1 MTRPSDQVC
10 EVIQQ
15 SPAAKQKRLRRLV
28 LFVTVLA
35 FLGATSL
42 AAGYLTARKALP
54 SVTLGSTSA
63 AVRPLAS
70 ASRAWMPAPQ
80 GTSGLEITNLVP
92 QQQAELL
99 LERAIL
105 HDQASLNLLRENV
118 DGWRG
123 RLQNTDR
130 LFDLVLTALN
140 SSDLRVRTAAVD
152 VDLAASN
159 LSKSPQTVARL
170 LRQLPQDASGRGM
183 TLWRLGSLGNR
194 GVEPERVLSAL
205 IRYSHDRS
213 EHTRYWAVEGLAMLG
228 SDATLDPLLDLLAH
242 DPSPSVRERAACS
255 LAKSGLFT
263 REQRLAAVP
272 PLLNFSDDDSLN
284 SETRELVYG
293 ALRTITGAALG
304 NDPNAWRTWWA
315 GHDPAHERPRQRPG
329 TLLA

>member
-1 MTRPSDQVC
+1 MAQPSNRVSEVAPHSSGTRPS
-10 EVIQQ
+10 
-15 SPAAKQKRLRRLV
+15 RLRRRP
-28 LFVTVLA
+28 LFATVLA
-35 FLGATSL
+35 VLAALSL

-54 SVTLGSTSA
+54 SLARESGSA
-63 AVRPLAS
+63 AALTPSAHAS
-70 ASRAWMPAPQ
+70 PARLPE
-80 GTSGLEITNLVP
+80 GSPSLEIRHLVP

-228 SDATLDPLLDLLAH
+228 SDTTLDTLLDLLAH

-272 PLLNFSDDDSLN
+272 PLLNFTDDDSLH

-304 NDPNAWRTWWA
+304 NDPSAWRTWWA
-315 GHDPAHERPRQRPG
+315 GHDPAHEPPRQRPG

>member
-1 MTRPSDQVC
+1 MIQPASSTRPS
-10 EVIQQ
+10 
-15 SPAAKQKRLRRLV
+15 RLRQLV
-28 LFVTVLA
+28 PLASVLA
-35 FLGATSL
+35 SVATISL

-54 SVTLGSTSA
+54 SLTQE
-63 AVRPLAS
+63 S
-70 ASRAWMPAPQ
+70 ASHALTPSAPAAPAGMPAPENAR
-80 GTSGLEITNLVP
+80 SLEISRLTP
-92 QQQAELL
+92 QQQAEHLL
-99 LERAIL
+99 QRAIL
-105 HDQASLNLLRENV
+105 HDQASLDLLRESV
-118 DGWRG
+118 DSWRG
-123 RLQNTDR
+123 RLQNTDH

-170 LRQLPQDASGRGM
+170 LRQLPQDPSGRGM

-194 GVEPERVLSAL
+194 GVEPEKILSTL
-205 IRYSHDRS
+205 LRYAHYRS

-263 REQRLAAVP
+263 REQRLAVVP
-272 PLLNFSDDDSLN
+272 PLLNFADDDSLN
-284 SETRELVYG
+284 SQARELIYG

-315 GHDPAHERPRQRPG
+315 GHDPARERPRQRPG
-329 TLLA
+329 MLLA